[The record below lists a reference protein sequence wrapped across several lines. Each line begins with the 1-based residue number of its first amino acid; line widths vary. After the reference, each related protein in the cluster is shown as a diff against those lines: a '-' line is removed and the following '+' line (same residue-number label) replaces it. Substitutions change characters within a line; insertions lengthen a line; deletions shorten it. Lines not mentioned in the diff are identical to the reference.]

1 MRLWDALVPP
11 LVQWRLAGELLAGQN
26 IFSDH
31 PKIFNWPPA
40 GRGRGPHT
48 GHGLHGPRGRQGAQ
62 HRQGG
67 SRVTYLQSRVLTCPV
82 LTGGPE
88 PHVLRQGGPQR
99 VRRPHPR
106 PGLLCPRCG
115 GFARVF
121 IRLWRMLK
129 HFEGIIKIL
138 VQAAKFAGLCWISMY
153 YSCRQIVNILFIY
166 NPFWTITTVCIGETI
181 CSAGPYEDKFSQSA
195 KHISPRYISAR

>member
-1 MRLWDALVPP
+1 MDEDHIRDTDCTDPVDG
-11 LVQWRLAGELLAGQN
+11 REHN
-26 IFSDH
+26 IA
-31 PKIFNWPPA
+31 KV
-40 GRGRGPHT
+40 
-48 GHGLHGPRGRQGAQ
+48 GHVSPIA
-62 HRQGG
+62 
-67 SRVTYLQSRVLTCPV
+67 TCAHVPV
-82 LTGGPE
+82 LTGGPQ

-99 VRRPHPR
+99 VRRPRPRPR

-166 NPFWTITTVCIGETI
+166 NPFWTITRVCIGETI